1 MAAIQIVP
9 KSVADLQAIV
19 KPAGGLEFYPH
30 GIFDTQSYVSATTV
44 QLTYFTGTNADAT
57 LNNLEQPGALPE
69 NTYFEI
75 HRIMCDPFIPPTTQ
89 ATSAAPAALLDIW
102 NLLFGTGRG
111 IFTLFINSKKYGEE
125 VLSMFHGTGGPIG
138 FMAMTAAASNQ
149 TSYANN
155 GVFDG
160 GWYVGGRLVISPKSS
175 FKAVLNWAAAQTLA
189 AGNSNIRLV
198 QQGVYYRPIQ

>member
-30 GIFDTQSYVSATTV
+30 GVYDTQSYVSATTT
-44 QLTYFTGTNADAT
+44 QLTFFQTTNADVT

-89 ATSAAPAALLDIW
+89 ATSGAPAALLDIW

-125 VLSMFHGTGGPIG
+125 PLSMFHASGGPIG
-138 FMAMTAAASNQ
+138 FMAGTAGASNFL
-149 TSYANN
+149 SYANN
-155 GVFDG
+155 GVMDG

-175 FKAVLNWAAAQTLA
+175 FKAVLNWAAAQTLV

-198 QQGVYYRPIQ
+198 QQGVYYRPVQ

>member
-9 KSVADLQAIV
+9 KTVADLQAVI
-19 KPAGGLEFYPH
+19 KPQSGLEFYPH
-30 GIFDTQSYVSATTV
+30 TIYDTQSYVSAASTS
-44 QLTYFTGTNADAT
+44 LTFYTNTSADPT
-57 LNNLEQPGALPE
+57 LNNLEGPGQLPE

-75 HRIMCDPFIPPTTQ
+75 HRIMADLFIPPTTQ
-89 ATSAAPAALLDIW
+89 ATSAAPTALLDVW

-111 IFTLFINSKKYGEE
+111 TFTFFLNSKKYGEE
-125 VLSMFHGTGGPIG
+125 PLSMFHGSGGPIG

-160 GWYVGGRLVISPKSS
+160 GWYVGGRIVIGPKAA
-175 FKAVLNWAAAQTLA
+175 FKAVLTWGAAQTLA
-189 AGNSNIRLV
+189 AGNSLIKLIS
-198 QQGVYYRPIQ
+198 QGVYYRPVQ